1 MEFLDSRTIK
11 LDKIE
16 NELDKFVLDFI
27 KILEK
32 HAKYVIVSG
41 YVAILFGR
49 SRGTEDID
57 MFIGRLAK
65 EKVGVF
71 YEELLKNSYY
81 CLNSDD
87 LGDIFQI
94 LDENMAVRFA
104 KKNTVTP
111 NFEIKFTKDSFQSE
125 SLENPLKVILPSGN
139 LLISGLEQQIMYKK
153 YCLGSDKD
161 IEDAQHLEKVF
172 EGRLDNNL
180 MQKYKIIFERLWK

>member
-71 YEELLKNSYY
+71 
-81 CLNSDD
+81 
-87 LGDIFQI
+87 
-94 LDENMAVRFA
+94 
-104 KKNTVTP
+104 
-111 NFEIKFTKDSFQSE
+111 
-125 SLENPLKVILPSGN
+125 
-139 LLISGLEQQIMYKK
+139 
-153 YCLGSDKD
+153 
-161 IEDAQHLEKVF
+161 
-172 EGRLDNNL
+172 
-180 MQKYKIIFERLWK
+180 

>member
-1 MEFLDSRTIK
+1 MEFLDSKTIK

-27 KILEK
+27 RILEK

-57 MFIGRLAK
+57 MFIGRLGK
-65 EKVGVF
+65 QKIGIF
-71 YEELLKNSYY
+71 YEELLQNSYY

-87 LGDIFQI
+87 LDDIFQI
-94 LDENMAVRFA
+94 LEENMAVRFA

-111 NFEIKFTKDSFQSE
+111 NFEIKFTKDSLQKE
-125 SLENPLKVILPSGN
+125 SLENPLKVLLPSGN
-139 LLISGLEQQIMYKK
+139 LLVSSLEQQIMYKK

-161 IEDAQHLEKVF
+161 LEDAQHLEKVF
-172 EGRLDNNL
+172 QGQLNNNL
-180 MQKYKIIFERLWK
+180 MQKYKIMFERLWK